1 MARKLQIDG
10 MKDTQLKTLFKKNLT
25 SITGCFLFFLSSF
38 ALHSENKKL
47 VVGHDLWI
55 GYSGAFVADAKGYFE
70 DAGLD
75 VDFKQ
80 FPGPGDTLPA
90 LISGNLDIGLTTL
103 HNLAL
108 ASLGQKKPLTSI
120 YLLDTSNGAD
130 AIVAKKGIKSVKD
143 LKCKKVA
150 ATDGEITHM
159 MLIVA
164 LDKNGMTQDDIDFV
178 NMNADDAGGAFVAG
192 KLDAAV
198 TWEPWVTKSKSAGGN
213 VIFTSADIPDT
224 ILDSVAVT
232 PQTMKSK
239 KAELEAFLAAIDKG
253 VAYLR
258 SNQDESAKIIG
269 KVLDTPPADII
280 EMLATDKIY
289 DLADNKELYSSGK
302 ANLSLEKVTS
312 FLIDK
317 ELIKDKVGA
326 DSLLTDSF
334 IK

>member
-1 MARKLQIDG
+1 MARKLQIVG
-10 MKDTQLKTLFKKNLT
+10 MKNTQLKALFKKNLT

-38 ALHSENKKL
+38 PLLSENKKL

-143 LKCKKVA
+143 LKGKKVA
-150 ATDGEITHM
+150 ATDGEINHM
-159 MLIVA
+159 MLIAA
-164 LDKNGMTQDDIDFV
+164 LDENGMTQDDIEFV

-232 PQTMKSK
+232 PKTMKSK

-312 FLIDK
+312 FLIEKD
-317 ELIKDKVGA
+317 LIKDKDGA
-326 DSLLTDSF
+326 DLLLTDSF

>member
-1 MARKLQIDG
+1 MEIKKIHDKLPIK
-10 MKDTQLKTLFKKNLT
+10 MKLFNHTFLAALALIIMTVTLH
-25 SITGCFLFFLSSF
+25 
-38 ALHSENKKL
+38 AEDKKL

-55 GYSGAFVADAKGYFE
+55 GYSGAFVADAKGFFKE
-70 DAGLD
+70 AGLD
-75 VDFKQ
+75 VEFKQ

-90 LISGNLDIGLTTL
+90 LISGKLDIGLTTL

-130 AIVAKKGIKSVKD
+130 AIVAKESIKSVKD
-143 LKCKKVA
+143 LKGKKVA
-150 ATDGEITHM
+150 ATDGEINHM
-159 MLIVA
+159 MLIAA
-164 LDKNGMTQDDIDFV
+164 LDKHGMTQDDIEFV

-198 TWEPWVTKSKSAGGN
+198 TWEPWVTKAKSAGGN

-232 PQTMKSK
+232 PEVMKSK

-258 SNQDESAKIIG
+258 KNEKESAEIIG
-269 KVLDTPPADII
+269 KVLDTPAPDII
-280 EMLATDKIY
+280 NMLATDKIY
-289 DLADNKELYSSGK
+289 DMKENKELHASGK
-302 ANLSLEKVTS
+302 AKASLDKVTS
-312 FLIDK
+312 FLINK
-317 ELIKDKVGA
+317 KLIKDAEGA
-326 DSLLTDSF
+326 EALLTDSF
-334 IK
+334 VK

>member
-1 MARKLQIDG
+1 MARKLQIVG
-10 MKDTQLKTLFKKNLT
+10 MKNTQLKALFKKNLT

-38 ALHSENKKL
+38 PLHSENKKL

-143 LKCKKVA
+143 LKGKKVA
-150 ATDGEITHM
+150 ATDGEINHM
-159 MLIVA
+159 MLIAA
-164 LDKNGMTQDDIDFV
+164 LDENGMTQDDIEFV

-239 KAELEAFLAAIDKG
+239 KAELVAFLAAIDKG

-280 EMLATDKIY
+280 EMLSTDKIY

-317 ELIKDKVGA
+317 DLIKDKDGA

>member
-1 MARKLQIDG
+1 MARKLQIVG
-10 MKDTQLKTLFKKNLT
+10 MKNTQLKALFKKNLT

-38 ALHSENKKL
+38 PLLSENKKL

-143 LKCKKVA
+143 LKGKKVA
-150 ATDGEITHM
+150 ATDGEINHM
-159 MLIVA
+159 MLIAA
-164 LDKNGMTQDDIDFV
+164 LDENGMTQDDIEFV

-317 ELIKDKVGA
+317 NLIKDKDGA

>member
-1 MARKLQIDG
+1 MARKLQIEG
-10 MKDTQLKTLFKKNLT
+10 MKNTQLKTLFKKNLT

-38 ALHSENKKL
+38 PLQSENKKL

-55 GYSGAFVADAKGYFE
+55 GYSGAFVADAKGFFE

-75 VDFKQ
+75 VDFQQ

-143 LKCKKVA
+143 LKGKKVA
-150 ATDGEITHM
+150 ATDGEINHM
-159 MLIVA
+159 MLIAA
-164 LDKNGMTQDDIDFV
+164 LDKNGMSQDDIEFV

-317 ELIKDKVGA
+317 NLIKDKDGA

>member
-1 MARKLQIDG
+1 
-10 MKDTQLKTLFKKNLT
+10 MKITHIKSLFKKNQP
-25 SITGCFLFFLSSF
+25 SIIGCFLFFLSSF
-38 ALHSENKKL
+38 PLHSENKKL

-70 DAGLD
+70 EAGLD
-75 VDFKQ
+75 IDFKQ

-108 ASLGQKKPLTSI
+108 ASLGQKIPLTSI

-143 LKCKKVA
+143 LKGKKVA
-150 ATDGEITHM
+150 ATDGEINHM
-159 MLIVA
+159 MLIAA
-164 LDKNGMTQDDIDFV
+164 LDRNGMTQDDIDFV

-198 TWEPWVTKSKSAGGN
+198 TWEPWVTKSKAAGGN
-213 VIFTSADIPDT
+213 IIFTSADIPDT

-232 PQTMKSK
+232 PKTMKSK

-289 DLADNKELYSSGK
+289 DLAENKELYSSGK

-317 ELIKDKVGA
+317 NLINDKDGA
-326 DSLLTDSF
+326 DSLLTDTF

>member
-1 MARKLQIDG
+1 MARKLQIVG
-10 MKDTQLKTLFKKNLT
+10 MKNTQLKALFKKNLT

-38 ALHSENKKL
+38 PLQSENKKL

-143 LKCKKVA
+143 LKGKKVA
-150 ATDGEITHM
+150 ATDGEINHM
-159 MLIVA
+159 MLIAA
-164 LDKNGMTQDDIDFV
+164 LDENGMTQDDIEFV

-239 KAELEAFLAAIDKG
+239 KAELVAFLAAIDKG

-317 ELIKDKVGA
+317 DLIKDKDGA